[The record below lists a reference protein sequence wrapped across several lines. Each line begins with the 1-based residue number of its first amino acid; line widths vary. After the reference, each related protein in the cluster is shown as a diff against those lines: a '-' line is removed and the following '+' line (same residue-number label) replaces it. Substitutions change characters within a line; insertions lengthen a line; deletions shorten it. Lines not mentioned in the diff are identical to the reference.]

1 MGVFQCCLFWKI
13 VHDYFRQ
20 GCKIRMKQNMPF
32 LFCQF
37 ADLDTPGSQFRKKF
51 QRDLG
56 FQTDNIIQKGG
67 IPRALRPHKK

>member
-20 GCKIRMKQNMPF
+20 GCKLRMAQNMQF

-37 ADLDTPGSQFRKKF
+37 ADMDTPGTQFRKKF
-51 QRDLG
+51 RRDIG
-56 FQTDNIIQKGG
+56 FPTANFIQK
-67 IPRALRPHKK
+67 

>member
-1 MGVFQCCLFWKI
+1 
-13 VHDYFRQ
+13 
-20 GCKIRMKQNMPF
+20 MPF

-56 FQTDNIIQKGG
+56 FQTDNIIQKEEYRVPSAR
-67 IPRALRPHKK
+67 IRSSRNTSKCS